1 MLVADY
7 ILDYLAKQ
15 GIKEVFLMTGGAI
28 SFVVDAFHGRK
39 DIGYVC
45 IAHEQAA
52 AMAADAYARLGPNL
66 AATMVTSGP
75 GATNL
80 ITGICCSWFDS
91 IPVLHIS
98 GQVNTYEQKG
108 NTNVRQIGFQETD
121 IVSVVKPITKFAAQL
136 DKPENIRYLL
146 EKATYIAKS
155 GRPGPVLIDIPQ
167 DFQRVEINPKKL
179 KGFTPVEK
187 NQTNSNS
194 VAKQVE
200 KTLTLLESAKRPV
213 LLVGYGTRIA
223 KAEKDIIKLAL
234 KLKIPVVT
242 SWSAKDIFIH
252 EFPYLIGQIGVY
264 GHRSANFTVQNAD
277 VLLSIGSRLDT
288 RQTGGKPQTFA
299 RGAKK
304 IIVDIDA
311 SELNKK
317 KVVPD
322 IAINADAK
330 LVIKELL
337 SKSTKSSL
345 GDHTEWLEKCITWK
359 NAYPMVLPEYRKEDK
374 YVNPYVFSQ
383 RLSQLL
389 DDNAVVIPDDGGH
402 LTWTMQGFEVKGTQR
417 LISAFGNSPMGYAL
431 PASMGASLALGKK
444 QIICIDGDGSLQIN
458 IQELQTIAH
467 YKIPVK
473 IFVLNN
479 EGYGIIKQF
488 QELYLGSRFEAS
500 GKGYSHPDFIK
511 VAKAY
516 DIKTYNLKNHKN
528 LDTVI
533 QAVLKEKGPVLVNV
547 HLNPRQKL
555 IPKLQFG
562 KPIEDLSPALSRKE
576 FLKNMSIEPLD

>member
-146 EKATYIAKS
+146 EKATYIARS

-179 KGFTPVEK
+179 KGFTPIEK
-187 NQTNSNS
+187 NQPKSS
-194 VAKQVE
+194 SIAKQVE
-200 KTLTLLESAKRPV
+200 KTLALLKNAKRPV

-317 KVVPD
+317 KVIPD
-322 IAINADAK
+322 VAINADAK

-337 SKSTKSSL
+337 SKSTKSNL

-359 NAYPMVLPEYRKEDK
+359 NAYPMVLPEYKKEDK

-516 DIKTYNLKNHKN
+516 DIKTYDLKNHKN

-576 FLKNMSIEPLD
+576 FFKNMSIEPLD

>member
-1 MLVADY
+1 MLVAEY
-7 ILDYLAKQ
+7 ILDYLAAQ

-52 AMAADAYARLGPNL
+52 AMAADAYSRLGPNL

-108 NTNVRQIGFQETD
+108 NSSVRQIGFQETD

-167 DFQRVEINPKKL
+167 DFQRVEINPRTL
-179 KGFTPVEK
+179 KGFTPPQKEVIVDGALVKKIEK
-187 NQTNSNS
+187 SLNLL
-194 VAKQVE
+194 
-200 KTLTLLESAKRPV
+200 KTAKRPV
-213 LLVGYGTRIA
+213 LLVGFGTRIA
-223 KAEKDIIKLAL
+223 KAEKDILKLAL
-234 KLKIPVVT
+234 KLKVPVVT
-242 SWSAKDIFIH
+242 SWSAKDLFVH

-264 GHRSANFTVQNAD
+264 GHRSANFAVQNAD

-299 RGAKK
+299 REAKK
-304 IIVDIDA
+304 IIVDIDI
-311 SELNKK
+311 SELTKK
-317 KVVPD
+317 KVIPD
-322 IAINADAK
+322 IAINSDAK
-330 LVIKELL
+330 IAIKELL
-337 SKSTKSSL
+337 KQSIKSNL
-345 GDHTEWLEKCITWK
+345 GNHTEWVEQCLSWK
-359 NAYPMVLPEYRKEDK
+359 NTYPMVLPEYKKEDK

-389 DDNAVVIPDDGGH
+389 DDNAIVIPDDGGH
-402 LTWTMQGFEVKGTQR
+402 LTWTMQGFEVKGSQR

-431 PASMGASLALGKK
+431 PASMGASLALSKK

-516 DIKTYNLKNHKN
+516 GIKTYDLKNHKAM
-528 LDTVI
+528 DTVI
-533 QAVLKEKGPVLVNV
+533 KSALKEKGPVLVNV

-562 KPIEDLSPALSRKE
+562 KPIEDLSPSLSRKE
-576 FLKNMSIEPLD
+576 FLKNMFIDPLD

>member
-15 GIKEVFLMTGGAI
+15 GIKDVFLMTGGAI

-39 DIGYVC
+39 DIGYIC

-52 AMAADAYARLGPNL
+52 AMAADAYSRLGPNL

-108 NTNVRQIGFQETD
+108 DTGVRQVGFQETD

-179 KGFTPVEK
+179 KGFTPIEK
-187 NQTNSNS
+187 GFNNDNTVVN
-194 VAKQVE
+194 KTE
-200 KTLTLLESAKRPV
+200 KTIKLLKTAKRPV
-213 LLVGYGTRIA
+213 LLVGFGTRIA

-264 GHRSANFTVQNAD
+264 GHRSANFTVQNSD

-311 SELNKK
+311 SEINKK
-317 KVVPD
+317 KVIPD
-322 IAINADAK
+322 IAINTDAK
-330 LVIKELL
+330 VFIKELL
-337 SKSTKSSL
+337 KQLSKSNV
-345 GDHTEWLEKCITWK
+345 GDHTEWLEKCNTWK
-359 NAYPMVLPEYRKEDK
+359 IAYPMVTPAYKREDK

-389 DDNAVVIPDDGGH
+389 DENAIVIPDDGGH
-402 LTWTMQGFEVKGTQR
+402 LTWTMQGFEVRGNQR

-431 PASMGASLALGKK
+431 PAAMGASLAIGKK
-444 QIICIDGDGSLQIN
+444 QVICIDGDGSLQIN
-458 IQELQTIAH
+458 IQELQTISH

-479 EGYGIIKQF
+479 DGYGIIKQF

-500 GKGYSHPDFIK
+500 GKGYSHPDFIEI
-511 VAKAY
+511 AKAY
-516 DIKTYNLKNHKN
+516 GIKTFDLKTHKEMDKTIN
-528 LDTVI
+528 
-533 QAVLKEKGPVLVNV
+533 AVLNEKGPVLVNV
-547 HLNPRQKL
+547 HINPRQKL

-562 KPIEDLSPALSRKE
+562 KPIEDLSPFLNRKE
-576 FLKNMSIEPLD
+576 FLNNMFVEPLD